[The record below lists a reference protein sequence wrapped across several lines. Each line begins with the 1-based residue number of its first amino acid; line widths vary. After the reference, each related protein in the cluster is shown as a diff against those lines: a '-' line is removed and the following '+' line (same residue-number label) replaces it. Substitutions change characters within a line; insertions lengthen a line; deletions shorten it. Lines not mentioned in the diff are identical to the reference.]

1 MQHTIQQ
8 VARAAGTT
16 ARTLRHYDELGL
28 VKPSH
33 VGANGYRYYDD
44 RAIVRLQRVLLLRE
58 LGLGLDA
65 IGEVLQAQDGGGK
78 GPAAEARILRTHLE
92 LLHAEQRRLTTQ
104 VAAVERTIRALTDS
118 SKEQNIMNQNI
129 FDGFDHTQHREE
141 VERRWGADAYA
152 ASDRWWRELGQSG
165 QEAMQDRVQ
174 QLNAAWVA
182 AATAGLG
189 PTTPEAQQLAA
200 NHLAWLREVPGT
212 PADFA
217 GYVRGL
223 ADMYVQD
230 ERFAANYGGV
240 QGATLVRDALVH
252 LLDTDG
258 ESRASG
264 ETFEGSAR
272 EA

>member
-8 VARAAGTT
+8 VAKAAGTT
-16 ARTLRHYDELGL
+16 ARTLRHYDQLGL
-28 VKPSH
+28 VKPSQ
-33 VGANGYRYYDD
+33 VGSNGYRYYDD
-44 RAIVRLQRVLLLRE
+44 RTLIRLQRVLLLRE

-65 IGEVLQAQDGGGK
+65 IGEVLAAQDAGGQ

-92 LLHAEQRRLTTQ
+92 LLRAEQRRVTTQ
-104 VAAVERTIRALTDS
+104 IASVERTIGVLTNTTE
-118 SKEQNIMNQNI
+118 EQNIMTQNM

-152 ASDRWWRELGQSG
+152 AGDRGWRGLGEDG
-165 QEAMQDRVQ
+165 QKAMQDRVQ
-174 QLNAAWVA
+174 QLNEAWVA
-182 AATAGLG
+182 ALADGVA
-189 PTTPEAQQLAA
+189 PTSPEAQQLAA
-200 NHLAWLREVPGT
+200 RHIAWLRSVPAT
-212 PADFA
+212 PSDFE

-240 QGATLVRDALVH
+240 EGATLVRDALVY
-252 LLDTDG
+252 LLDSAG
-258 ESRASG
+258 S
-264 ETFEGSAR
+264 ETHENGAR